1 MQKYMSTWGVVLMVV
16 LGLCVLM
23 GLSSS
28 AEAVI
33 IVRSAAVV
41 NGVAVVEG
49 GNAARAAPIF
59 WEGARVTQANNGGNF
74 SFQGSSRPIVWGA
87 CMRAIRRRLLP

>member
-1 MQKYMSTWGVVLMVV
+1 MPKSRLNLGVALMVV
-16 LGLCVLM
+16 LGLCVLT

-33 IVRSAAVV
+33 TIRSASVQS
-41 NGVAVVEG
+41 GVAVVEG

-59 WEGARVTQANNGGNF
+59 
-74 SFQGSSRPIVWGA
+74 
-87 CMRAIRRRLLP
+87 